1 MDLSMTT
8 ATPGFD
14 GAESL
19 INQQVLERVEP
30 LEGRITLTSLALA
43 AITVDATTQP
53 RVAVDRAVVYD
64 YAEAMRAGAKFPPI
78 KVIFDGTTYWL
89 IDGFP
94 PGRGGGRGR
103 PH

>member
-53 RVAVDRAVVYD
+53 RVAVDRADTGPY
-64 YAEAMRAGAKFPPI
+64 GA
-78 KVIFDGTTYWL
+78 
-89 IDGFP
+89 
-94 PGRGGGRGR
+94 
-103 PH
+103 